1 MKSWCDLEP
10 GKPVSSHIHQRPA
23 VNASVVKA
31 PTAICLERNRCR
43 EGAAQVPE
51 FSIEHMAEV
60 FEWPSTLGKTW
71 EAQDEMKKTED
82 NPWRFLW
89 KLSVCWFV
97 FVKTFVSTDS
107 VSSFW
112 QILPPTIGLTASRR
126 VSVALLM
133 RKNLQWN
140 KWKATSPIPKMNF
153 GDQYRRRRFFNV
165 FFQWSVDR
173 IPWKVKGC
181 TRIAEAYIYRR
192 VLLWL
197 DGMWRVMLIS
207 TLTQFLW
214 ESKEIRRN
222 GCIYCVRKR
231 TCWKMFA
238 HIPFQWFSSVRETTS
253 GRCFWDD
260 PKID

>member
-1 MKSWCDLEP
+1 MVWFGARETRLKSHPSTSGC
-10 GKPVSSHIHQRPA
+10 KRF
-23 VNASVVKA
+23 
-31 PTAICLERNRCR
+31 CR
-43 EGAAQVPE
+43 EGTYGNLSGTQPMPGRCRSSAWVFHWAYGR
-51 FSIEHMAEV
+51 SLWMAIN
-60 FEWPSTLGKTW
+60 TGKNL